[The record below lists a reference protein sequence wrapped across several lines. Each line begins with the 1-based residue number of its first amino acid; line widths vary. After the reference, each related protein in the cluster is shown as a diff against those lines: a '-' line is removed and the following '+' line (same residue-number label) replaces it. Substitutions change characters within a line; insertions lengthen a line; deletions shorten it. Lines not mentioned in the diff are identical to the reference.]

1 MVDYEVVKE
10 RLMRGAFVGAGSFV
24 SSTAGGL
31 IEEHLNLGDMGT
43 AAGQVVVG
51 AGVSVGADE
60 VFEEPES
67 IPNEFL
73 EFAGYGIQ
81 GAGFANLGEALA
93 AQTGASP
100 SRSSGEVVKIS
111 TDSGSSSQTGSES
124 RTQPKEEK
132 FLADVA

>member
-100 SRSSGEVVKIS
+100 SSGEVVKIS

>member
-1 MVDYEVVKE
+1 MVDYDVVKE

-31 IEEHLNLGDMGT
+31 IEEHGGVGDLGA
-43 AAGQVVVG
+43 AAGQVVLG

-93 AQTGASP
+93 AQTGAKGD
-100 SRSSGEVVKIS
+100 GEVVKIS
-111 TDSGSSSQTGSES
+111 TNGGSTRQEPQIEPEQAQES
-124 RTQPKEEK
+124 D